1 VSSKVVTRGRP
12 ALTHEGSMV
21 NFLRAAQREHVN
33 QQRAAQREHVNQQR
47 AAQREHVNQQRRRSL
62 RLLSGTQ
69 DWVLG

>member
-1 VSSKVVTRGRP
+1 VVTRGRP

-33 QQRAAQREHVNQQR
+33 QQRAAQREHVNQK
-47 AAQREHVNQQRRRSL
+47 RRRSL

-69 DWVLG
+69 YWVLG